1 MPFPIA
7 GSLHSMKNPIPP
19 SSQSQ
24 MAFLSPIAVYSA
36 CATVM
41 FLSWSP
47 AWRPGPVQPDPNAML
62 LLSEWHLLSCLRGC
76 TYSLWDPRLSEG
88 LNMSAGAEWWP
99 QQQPRIISVALFSVI
114 IQKGK
119 QKKSFKN
126 AACALPV
133 QQRIS
138 WKSFIFLN
146 DIIMYA
152 LFCFHHF
159 YHHFLAEA
167 QVTWLG

>member
-7 GSLHSMKNPIPP
+7 GSLHSMKNHIPQGHSP
-19 SSQSQ
+19 TWHFSLSHCSLECLWHRYALSS
-24 MAFLSPIAVYSA
+24 
-36 CATVM
+36 
-41 FLSWSP
+41 SP
-47 AWRPGPVQPDPNAML
+47 AWRPGPVQPDPNGML
-62 LLSEWHLLSCLRGC
+62 LSSEWMPSLTGLYLPPRRSWALWPAQHVSRSSMMTSAAAKHYFSCIILSD
-76 TYSLWDPRLSEG
+76 YP
-88 LNMSAGAEWWP
+88 
-99 QQQPRIISVALFSVI
+99 
-114 IQKGK
+114 KGK
-119 QKKSFKN
+119 TKKSFKN